1 MSFLFYHQYLKI
13 CFSIASSEMKESIL
27 KNEYFMENSLPNV
40 SLSSFLFI
48 F

>member
-13 CFSIASSEMKESIL
+13 CFPIASSEMKESIL

-40 SLSSFLFI
+40 SLSSFLLI